1 MNPLMII
8 RKPVT
13 TEKSL
18 SGKGEGGAKRYTFV
32 VDRRATK
39 FQIKDVIQNQFGV
52 TVMRI
57 NTSIRKGKSRR
68 KARSRAKVIVAPM
81 KIAIVTL
88 KVGEKIDALEV
99 KE

>member
-1 MNPLMII
+1 MNPLAVL

-18 SGKGEGGAKRYTFV
+18 GGKGEGGAPRYTFI
-32 VDRRATK
+32 VDRMATK
-39 FQIKDVIQNQFGV
+39 FQIKEVIQHQFGV
-52 TVMRI
+52 TVTRI

-68 KARSRAKVIVAPM
+68 QARSRGRIGIAPIKM
-81 KIAIVTL
+81 AIVTL
-88 KVGEKIDALEV
+88 KLGQKIDALEA